1 MRSGETLSAA
11 PSRTARRTGI
21 WVIRRTRSLAEII
34 LNTARGFQADRGFDL
49 AASLAFATLVA
60 AVPLLATFSLVL
72 AAFFQQNVGTILDV
86 VNSILPYHSAHV
98 TDSLREFVSQSTAIS
113 GIGLAVL
120 LVVSLRLLFIVE
132 GVFNA
137 VWGAPRRRRL
147 AQRVLLYTLVLLA
160 LGLFLGSMGVG
171 ATLLRR
177 AGMAM
182 LLDSD
187 IAVRFLPYVSEFVA
201 LTLAYRFLPNAR
213 VHWGAAAIAAAVVSS
228 SLELVRGCLGV
239 YVHAL
244 SRMNLITG
252 SITFILL
259 TLLSVYLVWVF
270 ILLGV
275 ELTHV
280 LVTGAEPTHVRDALR
295 IVLALSRT
303 ERASLPE
310 LSDGQGIPTSESRR
324 ILAFLR
330 VAKLVEGD
338 KSRGWALTR
347 PAEEITV
354 GAVADAIERSR
365 GEAD

>member
-1 MRSGETLSAA
+1 MRSGESLSAA

-21 WVIRRTRSLAEII
+21 WVIRRTRSLADII
-34 LNTARGFQADRGFDL
+34 LNTARGFRADRGFDL
-49 AASLAFATLVA
+49 AASLAFATLIA

-72 AAFFQQNVGTILDV
+72 AAFFQQNVGTILDI

-98 TDSLREFVSQSTAIS
+98 TDSLREFVNQSTAIS
-113 GIGLAVL
+113 RIGLAVL
-120 LVVSLRLLFIVE
+120 LVISVRLIFTVE
-132 GVFNA
+132 GVFNS

-160 LGLFLGSMGVG
+160 LGLILGSMGMG
-171 ATLLRR
+171 ANLLRR

-182 LLDSD
+182 ILDSD
-187 IAVRFLPYVSEFVA
+187 VAARFLPYASEFIA
-201 LTLAYRFLPNAR
+201 LTLLYRFLPNAR
-213 VHWGAAAIAAAVVSS
+213 VRWGAAAIAGAVVSS
-228 SLELVRGCLGV
+228 LLELVRGCLGV

-244 SRMNLITG
+244 SQMNLITG

-259 TLLSVYLVWVF
+259 TLISVYLVWVL

-295 IVLALSRT
+295 IVLALSRM

-310 LSDGQGIPTSESRR
+310 LSDGQGIPASEAKR
-324 ILAFLR
+324 ILTFLR
-330 VAKLVEGD
+330 IAKLVEGD
-338 KSRGWALTR
+338 KNRGFALTR
-347 PAEEITV
+347 PAEEISV
-354 GAVADAIERSR
+354 AAVAAAIEKSHD
-365 GEAD
+365 EFD